1 MKGDPMKKLS
11 EEVLKGMTDGE
22 LKTTARRLET
32 KAGKMRKGNQAT
44 RNLEEEICYIQR
56 ELELRR
62 RFGHSRVATESENND
77 NALEFERP

>member
-1 MKGDPMKKLS
+1 MKKLS
-11 EEVLKGMTDGE
+11 EEALKGMTDSE

-32 KAGKMRKGNQAT
+32 RAGKMRKGNQAA

-62 RFGHSRVATESENND
+62 RFGHARVAVESENDN
-77 NALEFERP
+77 NALEFEQP

>member
-32 KAGKMRKGNQAT
+32 KAGKMRKGHT
-44 RNLEEEICYIQR
+44 GYSKP
-56 ELELRR
+56 RR
-62 RFGHSRVATESENND
+62 GDLLHPARA
-77 NALEFERP
+77 

>member
-11 EEVLKGMTDGE
+11 EEALKGMTDSE

-32 KAGKMRKGNQAT
+32 RAGKMRKGNQAA

-62 RFGHSRVATESENND
+62 RFGHSRVTAESENDN
-77 NALEFERP
+77 NALEFEQP